1 MHKSLF
7 NNQLFQM
14 ISAYFKEMIREPG
27 VLSWGIA
34 FPILMSLGLGVAFTK
49 KTDVIRKV
57 AIVSQQNNPD
67 LSADTSLSIE
77 LLLKGLAMSEDSAGN
92 EKSDYK
98 LFIPDDK
105 MGNTTLLFYKTSW
118 QEAMIMMKR
127 GTISLVMS
135 EDSGM
140 IRYHF
145 DPLNPDAQLTYLK
158 LSKLFGGEALTFD
171 RKNETI
177 EPLTVSGTRYI
188 DFLVPGLIAM
198 GVMMSCMWGLSYG
211 IIDKRSKKLLRR
223 MVATPMKKSYFL
235 VALIT
240 VRVVMNLIE
249 SLLLLLFAWLVFD
262 ITIQGSVAALLM
274 IFIAGNIAFAGIAV
288 FISSH
293 TSNTEIGNGL
303 INAIVMPMMVLSGVF
318 FSYHNFPDWSIPVIQ
333 KLPLTLLAD
342 GARSIFIEGAGFRET
357 FVPFLI
363 MVTTG
368 LVFFVTGLRIFKWH

>member
-27 VLSWGIA
+27 VLFWGIA

-140 IRYHF
+140 VRYHF

-158 LSKLFGGEALTFD
+158 LTKLFGGEALAPD
-171 RKNETI
+171 HKNETI